1 MYYLSKE
8 IGIPQRHSHLNKRHI
23 NVTINFQWDRNRLS
37 ISYAAPT
44 IYFPSTRFAY
54 KKKSVPESCW
64 LQFADGTEPK
74 DSPLRFSAIMCKCLV
89 PVPTYGFFLWKKSL
103 FQNKAGIYCA
113 GFSSLC
119 PDNGGT
125 LCRSEMNG
133 EYLLRVKKIYAGIC
147 GLRPTADMKEGI
159 VDVLLIHFSLL
170 LLRIS
175 IKFHIVFCFRKCST
189 HIIGPK
195 YKSNLFVVNL
205 LLRWSLGRTWMGSY
219 SSPVIKTTKNAF

>member
-89 PVPTYGFFLWKKSL
+89 PVPTYGFFFYEKNRCFKTRPEYIAPASRP
-103 FQNKAGIYCA
+103 FARIMAGHC
-113 GFSSLC
+113 
-119 PDNGGT
+119 
-125 LCRSEMNG
+125 
-133 EYLLRVKKIYAGIC
+133 V
-147 GLRPTADMKEGI
+147 
-159 VDVLLIHFSLL
+159 
-170 LLRIS
+170 
-175 IKFHIVFCFRKCST
+175 
-189 HIIGPK
+189 GP
-195 YKSNLFVVNL
+195 
-205 LLRWSLGRTWMGSY
+205 RWMGSIY
-219 SSPVIKTTKNAF
+219 